1 MIAVKPEPAA
11 ATIKRQEGGGLPT
24 NIFAGLSFPEVP
36 THAIQPP
43 TYESVTEAKDS
54 SNAESSILANVV
66 EVKQTVPKEESPFVK
81 PAAHSALSLASL
93 YTTNDSEE
101 VGAYPVLPAS
111 YVSATYDNARLDYQA
126 EESGRISESSNMQ
139 MPVEYVNLGSS
150 CPPEEVAAVEN
161 CLVTDLV
168 AENSRLCSELAD
180 LKKSLG
186 ERYPSTMNPLA
197 PPIVAPS
204 SSESARL
211 QQEGMIRGEV
221 DGENHGLLQASGDR
235 TKDGLKYVC
244 CGTCRTW
251 LSAPVTAVYVKCPQ
265 CEAVNFS
272 KLQVM
277 TSGSAKY
284 AHKQRMICSVVLFA
298 LNLIPISTFHRRPH
312 HLKTL

>member
-11 ATIKRQEGGGLPT
+11 AVINRREGGGLPT

-43 TYESVTEAKDS
+43 TYESVADVKDS
-54 SNAESSILANVV
+54 GNAESVVVANVV
-66 EVKQTVPKEESPFVK
+66 EVKLTVPKEEVPFVK

-93 YTTNDSEE
+93 YTTTESEQG
-101 VGAYPVLPAS
+101 VSYPELP
-111 YVSATYDNARLDYQA
+111 VSFVSMTYDNARFDYRA
-126 EESGRISESSNMQ
+126 EESGSFTESSNTQ

-150 CPPEEVAAVEN
+150 CPPEEKTATES

-180 LKKSLG
+180 LKKSLA
-186 ERYPSTMNPLA
+186 ERYPSTINPLA
-197 PPIVAPS
+197 PANVAPS
-204 SSESARL
+204 SSDTARL

-221 DGENHGLLQASGDR
+221 DGENHGLLQASADR
-235 TKDGLKYVC
+235 TKDGMKYVC

-265 CEAVNFS
+265 CDAVNFS
-272 KLQVM
+272 KLQV
-277 TSGSAKY
+277 
-284 AHKQRMICSVVLFA
+284 IVSVRRVFQLQDYPLCWMELFA
-298 LNLIPISTFHRRPH
+298 PNSVSTFIFYRRPQ
-312 HLKTL
+312 HLNRL

>member
-43 TYESVTEAKDS
+43 AYESVTEAKDS

-66 EVKQTVPKEESPFVK
+66 EAKQTVPKEESPYVK

-93 YTTNDSEE
+93 YTTNELEE
-101 VGAYPVLPAS
+101 VGAYPVLPVS
-111 YVSATYDNARLDYQA
+111 YVSMTYDTARFDYQA
-126 EESGRISESSNMQ
+126 EESGRISESSSNMQ

-197 PPIVAPS
+197 PPNVAPS

-211 QQEGMIRGEV
+211 QQEGMIRGDV

-277 TSGSAKY
+277 ISGCAKY
-284 AHKQRMICSVVLFA
+284 AHK
-298 LNLIPISTFHRRPH
+298 H
-312 HLKTL
+312 HIIWS

>member
-1 MIAVKPEPAA
+1 MSRAGATGKTPSIMIAVKPESA
-11 ATIKRQEGGGLPT
+11 ATVTNRQEGGGLPT

-43 TYESVTEAKDS
+43 SYDSTTEVKSSINVESVVGTVIE
-54 SNAESSILANVV
+54 E
-66 EVKQTVPKEESPFVK
+66 KQTIPQEEIPFVK

-93 YTTNDSEE
+93 YTTNDTEQGSS
-101 VGAYPVLPAS
+101 YPELP
-111 YVSATYDNARLDYQA
+111 VSFVSMTYDNARFDYRA
-126 EESGRISESSNMQ
+126 EESGRISESANMN

-150 CPPEEVAAVEN
+150 CPPEEKTAPAD

-180 LKKSLG
+180 LKRSLA

-197 PPIVAPS
+197 PPNVAPS

-221 DGENHGLLQASGDR
+221 DGENHGLLQSSADR

-251 LSAPVTAVYVKCPQ
+251 LSAPVTACYVKCPQ
-265 CEAVNFS
+265 CDAVNFS
-272 KLQVM
+272 KIQVII
-277 TSGSAKY
+277 SD
-284 AHKQRMICSVVLFA
+284 
-298 LNLIPISTFHRRPH
+298 IPTFLR
-312 HLKTL
+312 L